1 MSNLPAVMESM
12 NKANDALLTL
22 AENPKKLEQ
31 TKLLF
36 LSAIKANEKLAKCTP
51 ESLIACLRDV
61 TQYNLDLTK
70 NSVNLVPYGGKA
82 TLILGYK
89 GYEQIA
95 MRCGSKGIK
104 RDVVFEDDEF
114 EIDLAAGVIVK
125 HKPGNDR
132 SKFKAVYAHTSMENG
147 ENYAV
152 YLSEKQIGK
161 KRSQSQSDSYW
172 GEKGYEGMALKT
184 AVIRLCKQ
192 LPNFNH
198 DLISGEYQD
207 KKAVRIEDNQEII
220 EAETAE
226 LGLE

>member
-89 GYEQIA
+89 GYEQCVA
-95 MRCGSKGIK
+95 ALKASKGMLFLRMTSLKLIWLLVLLLNISLAMIDQNSKLCMLTHQWKMAKTTPSIYLKNKSAK
-104 RDVVFEDDEF
+104 REVN
-114 EIDLAAGVIVK
+114 LNPIVT
-125 HKPGNDR
+125 G
-132 SKFKAVYAHTSMENG
+132 
-147 ENYAV
+147 
-152 YLSEKQIGK
+152 GK
-161 KRSQSQSDSYW
+161 KATRGW
-172 GEKGYEGMALKT
+172 L
-184 AVIRLCKQ
+184 
-192 LPNFNH
+192 
-198 DLISGEYQD
+198 
-207 KKAVRIEDNQEII
+207 
-220 EAETAE
+220 
-226 LGLE
+226 